1 MTDQMFVSLVARMRA
16 AQNAYFRDRSKA
28 NLIEAFRLEKQVDTA
43 LRNNEVDDGQGDRAG
58 RDAGGNGTAVAESAG
73 G

>member
-1 MTDQMFVSLVARMRA
+1 MTDRTFVNLVARMRE

-43 LRNNEVDDGQGDRAG
+43 LRNNEVGDDSGDRSV
-58 RDAGGNGTAVAESAG
+58 RDVGGNGTTAAG
-73 G
+73 AAG